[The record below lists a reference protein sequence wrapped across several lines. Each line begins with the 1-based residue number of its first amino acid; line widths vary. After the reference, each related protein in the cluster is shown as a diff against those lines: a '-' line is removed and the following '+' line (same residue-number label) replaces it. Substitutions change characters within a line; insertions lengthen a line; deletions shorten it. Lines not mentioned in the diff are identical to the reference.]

1 MKRIP
6 LVMVIVLVAALSGI
20 AESLT
25 DSRDGQM
32 YKVVEIGG
40 TKWLAEN
47 LNFKT
52 KNSFCY
58 DDDESNCKLYGRLYT
73 FDAAQNACPD
83 GWRIASES
91 DWNSLSDADY
101 QKTLQVQP
109 AGFRNSKGKYELEGL
124 RADFWTDGSASK
136 DKGNYAYFSFKAQ
149 KSDKNNY
156 SKKGAMSV
164 RCVEGGSAADEC
176 EDFGGE
182 GQGYYESVVE
192 RKDFSVWQNIQH
204 GMCSRGAS
212 EEFLIVFKKGFM
224 LKCDCQQDDDFESYV
239 TYGGGIP
246 KFCGKSGS
254 KCSSCQLDSFKDLKQ
269 CLPMLNAT
277 LKNGFLTE

>member
-6 LVMVIVLVAALSGI
+6 LVTVIVLVAALSGI

-25 DSRDGQM
+25 DSRDGRR
-32 YKVVEIGG
+32 YKVVEIDG
-40 TKWLAEN
+40 TSWMAEN

-164 RCVEGGSAADEC
+164 RCVQGEECDWEQMEGRE
-176 EDFGGE
+176 F
-182 GQGYYESVVE
+182 YESIIE
-192 RKDFSVWQNIQH
+192 KSDFSVWQYALHHICGHSPSNDD
-204 GMCSRGAS
+204 
-212 EEFLIVFKKGFM
+212 FLIIHKKSFK
-224 LKCDCQQDDDFESYV
+224 LKCNCTKEDDPYLDD
-239 TYGGGIP
+239 GGGYP
-246 KFCGKSGS
+246 KFCGASGEKCNVCSVKSLGEI
-254 KCSSCQLDSFKDLKQ
+254 KK
-269 CLPMLNAT
+269 CLPSLNPKFK
-277 LKNGFLTE
+277 KNGYLTE